1 MKLTQLFQ
9 PMGLSAVLLVGAC
22 AAIQTAQDVQLGRNA
37 LRANQPAAAVGY
49 LREAAELDPSYRIH
63 YALPGS
69 VLAYLGRAYYE
80 AGNYADARRVL
91 ERALSLEKNDDLA
104 RLYLGLVLARA
115 GDQPSGRR
123 EIESGL
129 KGIYDDLESLAA
141 TPYRGLYWDP
151 TKQIRSEIQ
160 RALTGKVEPAE
171 LIRIAQWT
179 GASLDEEIDNARRDE
194 IRDRYLRVGGD

>member
-1 MKLTQLFQ
+1 
-9 PMGLSAVLLVGAC
+9 
-22 AAIQTAQDVQLGRNA
+22 
-37 LRANQPAAAVGY
+37 VGY
-49 LREAAELDPSYRIH
+49 LRQAAETDPSYRIH

-91 ERALSLEKNDDLA
+91 ERALSLEKNDHLA
-104 RLYLGLVLARA
+104 RLYLGLVLART

-129 KGIYDDLESLAA
+129 KGIYDDLDSLAS

-160 RALTGKVEPAE
+160 RALTGKVESAQ
-171 LIRIAQWT
+171 LISIAQWT
-179 GASLDEEIDNARRDE
+179 GPSLDEEIENSRRDE
-194 IRDRYLRVGGD
+194 MRDRYLRAGGDS